1 MLLLQIQ
8 TPPVQLESLFKAAD
22 IPRIMPELMLLL
34 VGLMVLL
41 SDILERWDN
50 SEKGSRER
58 LGSAWQLAL
67 SGLGI
72 VLAITLVQ
80 SGYLFRVPPA
90 PVDLA
95 LRQWYDPLL
104 DVLRNLQAA
113 GPSNQLLLGMY
124 ATDHLTMVARLIFV
138 GTAILT
144 VLLTSGQP
152 PDGNPGEFYAL
163 LMIATAGMCMMAGAA
178 DLTLAYLAL
187 ELSSIA
193 LYVLAGYFHDQR
205 RSAEAGL
212 KYFLF
217 GALSSGI
224 LLYGMSLAYGFSASS
239 SGVSPDL
246 HTMLTQIGQA
256 TRLEAERAA
265 TTGGAISPLLTLAL
279 VFIIAGL
286 GYKLAV
292 VPFHSWSP
300 DVYQGAPTPV
310 TAFIATASKTAGFL
324 LLYRLLATAFP
335 QQAGTPGDLSG
346 WTSLLAVLAVATLVV
361 GNLSALPQTNARRL
375 LAYSSIGQ
383 AGFVLLALVLWGNTG
398 TGAQAFAN
406 TALLYYLI
414 AYTLTTLGTF
424 GVLTA
429 ISRAVG
435 GDELSDLNGLARRN
449 LPMAVLMTVLVLS
462 LAGIPPLSGYWAKFF
477 VFMAGYQSG
486 AIWLVVV
493 AVAMTIVSLY
503 YYLRFLKAM
512 WLNEP
517 ASDTP
522 IDAPRPLTL
531 TLVGATVLVL
541 LLGLFPNLI
550 WGLLDRATLI
560 AGTGG

>member
-1 MLLLQIQ
+1 M
-8 TPPVQLESLFKAAD
+8 FKAAD

-41 SDILERWDN
+41 SDILERWDS
-50 SEKGSRER
+50 SEKGAKER
-58 LGSAWQLAL
+58 TGSAWQLAL

-72 VLAITLVQ
+72 VLAIALVQ
-80 SGYLFRVPPA
+80 SGYLFRLGPA
-90 PVDLA
+90 GPE
-95 LRQWYDPLL
+95 RQWYDALL
-104 DVLRNLQAA
+104 DVVRNLQAA
-113 GPSNQLLLGMY
+113 GPSSEPLLGMY

-138 GTAILT
+138 IAAILT
-144 VLLTSGQP
+144 VLLTSAQP
-152 PDGNPGEFYAL
+152 PAGNPGEFYAL
-163 LMIATAGMCMMAGAA
+163 LLIATAGMCMMAGAT
-178 DLTLAYLAL
+178 DLTMAYLAL

-193 LYVLAGYFHDQR
+193 LYVLAGYFHEER

-224 LLYGMSLAYGFSASS
+224 LLYGMSLAYGFSASN
-239 SGVSPDL
+239 GGATADL
-246 HTMLTQIGQA
+246 HTMLGQIGLV
-256 TRLEAERAA
+256 TRQVAE
-265 TTGGAISPLLTLAL
+265 TEGAINPLLTLAL

-292 VPFHSWSP
+292 VPFHSWAP

-324 LLYRLLATAFP
+324 MLYRLLATAFP
-335 QQAGTPGDLSG
+335 AQAGTPAGLSG
-346 WTSLLAVLAVATLVV
+346 WSSLLAVLALATLVV
-361 GNLSALPQTNARRL
+361 GNLAALPQTNARRL

-383 AGFVLLALVLWGNTG
+383 AGFVLLALVLWGNPG
-398 TGAQAFAN
+398 LGANAFAN
-406 TALLYYLI
+406 TALLYYLV

-429 ISRAVG
+429 IARAVG
-435 GDELSDLNGLARRN
+435 GDELKDLDGLARRN
-449 LPMAVLMTVLVLS
+449 LPLAVLMSVLVLS
-462 LAGIPPLSGYWAKFF
+462 LAGVPPLSGYWAKFF
-477 VFMAGYQSG
+477 VFMAGYRSG
-486 AIWLVVV
+486 AVWLVVV
-493 AVAMTIVSLY
+493 AVVMTVVSLY

-517 ASDTP
+517 SSDTP

-531 TLVGATVLVL
+531 TLAGATLLVL

-550 WGLLDRATLI
+550 WDLLDRATLI
-560 AGTGG
+560 AGTAP

>member
-8 TPPVQLESLFKAAD
+8 TPPVQLESLFQAAD

-41 SDILERWDN
+41 SDILERWDS
-50 SEKGSRER
+50 SEKGAKER
-58 LGSAWQLAL
+58 VGSAWQLAL

-72 VLAITLVQ
+72 VLAITVVQ
-80 SGYLFRVPPA
+80 SGYLFRIGPA
-90 PVDLA
+90 GAERL
-95 LRQWYDPLL
+95 WYDALL

-113 GPSNQLLLGMY
+113 GPSGEPLLGMY

-138 GTAILT
+138 IVAILT

-152 PDGNPGEFYAL
+152 PAGNPGEFYAL
-163 LMIATAGMCMMAGAA
+163 LLIATAGMCMMAGAA
-178 DLTLAYLAL
+178 DLTMAYLAL

-193 LYVLAGYFHDQR
+193 LYVLAGYFHEER

-239 SGVSPDL
+239 GGVTADL
-246 HTMLTQIGQA
+246 HTMLGQIGLVTRQA
-256 TRLEAERAA
+256 AE
-265 TTGGAISPLLTLAL
+265 TDGAISPLLTLAL

-286 GYKLAV
+286 GYKLAI
-292 VPFHSWSP
+292 VPFHSWAP

-324 LLYRLLATAFP
+324 MLYRLLATAFP
-335 QQAGTPGDLSG
+335 AQAGAPASLSG
-346 WTSLLAVLAVATLVV
+346 WTSLLAVLALMTLVV
-361 GNLSALPQTNARRL
+361 GNLAALPQTNARRL

-383 AGFVLLALVLWGNTG
+383 AGFVLLALVLWGSPSI
-398 TGAQAFAN
+398 GASAFAN

-429 ISRAVG
+429 IVRAVG
-435 GDELSDLNGLARRN
+435 GDELKDLDGLARRN
-449 LPMAVLMTVLVLS
+449 LPMALLMTVLVLS
-462 LAGIPPLSGYWAKFF
+462 LAGVPPLSGYWAKFF
-477 VFMAGYQSG
+477 VFLAGYRSG
-486 AIWLVVV
+486 AVWLVVV
-493 AVAMTIVSLY
+493 AVVMTVVSLY
-503 YYLRFLKAM
+503 YYLGFLKAM

-517 ASDTP
+517 ASDAP

-531 TLVGATVLVL
+531 TLAGVTLLVL
-541 LLGLFPNLI
+541 LLGLLPNLI
-550 WGLLDRATLI
+550 WGVLERATLI
-560 AGTGG
+560 AGAGL